1 VHRAARG
8 SLRTELTGGQAS
20 LPATKRESSPAAW
33 GAAPRNEEEELWAA
47 VMVANRQSLGLL
59 QVYVA
64 CVWDVSDECLQV
76 FHANVA
82 KLNLD
87 VAML

>member
-1 VHRAARG
+1 VAK
-8 SLRTELTGGQAS
+8 AS
-20 LPATKRESSPAAW
+20 LPAAKRESSPAAR
-33 GAAPRNEEEELWAA
+33 GAAPRDEEEELRAA

-82 KLNLD
+82 KVDLD

>member
-1 VHRAARG
+1 LGGGH
-8 SLRTELTGGQAS
+8 GGQQA
-20 LPATKRESSPAAW
+20 KFGE
-33 GAAPRNEEEELWAA
+33 
-47 VMVANRQSLGLL
+47 LL

-64 CVWDVSDECLQV
+64 CVWDVSEECLQV

-82 KLNLD
+82 KVDLD